1 MKILNIGSLNYDH
14 VYSVHHIV
22 KPGETIA
29 STNLALFPGGK
40 GLNQSIALARAGAK
54 VYHAGM
60 VGSDG
65 KDLLELCKQNNIDVS
80 YIKTIEGQSGH
91 TIIQVDESGQNCI
104 LLYGGS
110 NRRLTKDYINEV
122 LNEFEAGDWLLLQ
135 NEVSFLDY
143 IIDQAHEKG
152 LKIALNPSPFDQA
165 VTKCDLSKVSLF
177 LINEIEGNQIT
188 GKLKAKDILD
198 SMMKDYKD
206 CQIVLTLGAK
216 GAIYRDQDKEYSH
229 GIYDVNVVDTT
240 AAGDTFTGYF
250 IQSLLENA
258 TAKEGLELASKASA
272 IAVSRAGAAASIPYM
287 KEVLAANLI
296 PKI

>member
-65 KDLLELCKQNNIDVS
+65 EDLLELCKQNNIDVS

-287 KEVLAANLI
+287 KEVLDANLI

>member
-1 MKILNIGSLNYDH
+1 VKILNIGSLNYDH

-65 KDLLELCKQNNIDVS
+65 EDLLELCKQNNIDVS